1 MGCLCRTE
9 TNGLY
14 PGYAKEWKE
23 KATEPPQELAAKDA
37 EGSEATAVDMQTDP
51 TTDPEAPKAPEAPT
65 GYYKRTWWF
74 AQAIGSELDSCGHL
88 PQIRSFLC
96 SYTWFG
102 IAVRVLVPQIYL
114 NIFAAAEVSIICIG
128 SGTRAAPYTMLV
140 IGPGRG

>member
-1 MGCLCRTE
+1 MGCLCGTE

-14 PGYAKEWKE
+14 PGYAKEWKD

-51 TTDPEAPKAPEAPT
+51 TTDAEAPKAPEAPT

-114 NIFAAAEVSIICIG
+114 NIFAAAEVTRTCTG
-128 SGTRAAPYTMLV
+128 SWTTAR
-140 IGPGRG
+140 